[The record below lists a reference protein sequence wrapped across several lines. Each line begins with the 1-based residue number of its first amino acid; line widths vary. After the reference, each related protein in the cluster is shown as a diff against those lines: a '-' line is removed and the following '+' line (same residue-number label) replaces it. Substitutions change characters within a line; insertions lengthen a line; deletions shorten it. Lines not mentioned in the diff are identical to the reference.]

1 MTVRENLQEMLKLA
15 EELRD
20 AFKAQGND
28 YRAALYA
35 RKAEQHQAELASYSG
50 KGPTNA

>member
-1 MTVRENLQEMLKLA
+1 MTLRENLEEMLKLA

-20 AFKAQGND
+20 AFTAQGND

-35 RKAEQHQAELASYSG
+35 RKAEQHHAELARFNG
-50 KGPTNA
+50 AD